1 MRKYTTVIF
10 DLFDTIVN
18 FNFGHLPAID
28 VNGVR
33 SRTTSS
39 EVYSVFKRYH
49 PDIPFEE
56 FYPFFIESYHL
67 FQEMKLREY
76 REYPNRDRFILML
89 SNMNIGPDENTGRLA
104 DEMVTAHMEGLASA
118 VEFPEENE
126 KTLENLRD
134 KGYRMAVIS
143 NFDYA
148 PTAHFLI
155 DKFRIRRFFE
165 QIVISEEVGW
175 RKPNPII
182 FTSALELLEIS
193 PGEALLVGDNFK
205 ADVAGAKGVGI
216 DAVWLSNKNHAPE
229 DLCPEPDY
237 IIRALPDIRE
247 ILPEVR
253 KSSR

>member
-56 FYPFFIESYHL
+56 FYPFFIESYRL

-76 REYPNRDRFILML
+76 REYPNRDRFILL
-89 SNMNIGPDENTGRLA
+89 LGNMNIGPDENAERLA

-126 KTLENLRD
+126 KTLESVKN

-148 PTAHFLI
+148 PTAHSLI
-155 DKFRIRRFFE
+155 DKFGIRRFFE

-182 FTSALELLEIS
+182 FIRALELLEIS

-237 IIRALPDIRE
+237 IIRALPDIRD
-247 ILPEVR
+247 ILTDVR